1 MVAGGPLAGLTCHAF
16 DPRPFRIGD
25 RHHRQPRDA
34 DQRKVLEGCVCLDF
48 GERDRPRK
56 PLDRCDI
63 HRDVLSARVLRIRIS
78 VGQRLHDPDHRL
90 LITGVIVEDAVALL
104 DGAKMLLRQR
114 VPDAAPDRFLVL
126 HERAESVVGRFFLH
140 QPVHS
145 PRIVASHVSGF
156 GPLWLSLA
164 ATSLGSGDR
173 KSTRLNSSHLVIS
186 YAVFCL
192 KKKSTRLNSSHL
204 VISYDVLCLKK
215 KKKYV
220 KLLFIHYYLENKNL
234 T

>member
-1 MVAGGPLAGLTCHAF
+1 MVAGGPLTGLTCQAL

-34 DQRKVLEGCVCLDF
+34 DQRKVLEGYVCLDF

-63 HRDVLSARVLRIRIS
+63 HRDVLSARVLRIRIG
-78 VGQRLHDPDHRL
+78 VGQRLRDPDHRFL
-90 LITGVIVEDAVALL
+90 TTGVVVEDAVALL
-104 DGAKMLLRQR
+104 DGVKMLLRQR

-164 ATSLGSGDR
+164 ATSLGNSWVKSGR
-173 KSTRLNSSHLVIS
+173 QLTRLSKPSVKRRNTDASSLRLARAAPSLATLVYIRDLPVAALQQS
-186 YAVFCL
+186 
-192 KKKSTRLNSSHL
+192 
-204 VISYDVLCLKK
+204 
-215 KKKYV
+215 
-220 KLLFIHYYLENKNL
+220 KNEGGARP
-234 T
+234 